1 MEHQEAR
8 ASGGE
13 PSIGVELK
21 RRVSDETRLPRFI
34 LHGQNL

>member
-13 PSIGVELK
+13 LLGVELK